1 MYYIFLS
8 ELATRKNSPNY
19 YDHIIDHETNYH
31 DHIIG
36 HELGCGTLKQFSQQK
51 KLIMFLT
58 LTDS

>member
-19 YDHIIDHETNYH
+19 YDHIIDHETDYH

-36 HELGCGTLKQFSQQK
+36 HEIGCGRLKQFFQQK
-51 KLIMFLT
+51 N
-58 LTDS
+58 